1 MEEKERLEKLEPAEA
16 LADRGEKTETIEAG
30 SGRKDRREAGLNMD
44 GELSVE
50 AVRRWLLWAGLALGI
65 CLAAS
70 CILGTVFLMQNRK
83 PAMLLTVDGKDS
95 RELVLNRKGGVIRK
109 NGNPDSMAGL
119 SLRECCE
126 RLLEELHGAQM
137 LGDQEAALFTVR
149 PREGAVRV
157 DTERMAE
164 EIAVAA
170 ELFLTTRQAK
180 GTVYAGS
187 ISEEPEVLELVR
199 ENGCSVGKAA
209 MVQDLLERNV
219 RVRESDCG
227 RLCQMDMGA
236 LSREMEQKNYQTS
249 FLVATA
255 GKLYQVKEDRPA
267 GMESGEPADGESGTE
282 MDGGPGAEE
291 NGMDPGKDGAGKAAG
306 NRGPGN
312 SEGGEHSE
320 ETVKELQGEELRPE
334 DGGGVSQG
342 ETESSAEP
350 ENGEE
355 SGAEAES
362 ENREPSEP
370 VTGPAEPETTAPPE
384 TSPAAPETTAEPETT
399 AAPETSAPA
408 AETAAPEPST
418 AAPGTLTP
426 VSPTPEETPAPET
439 APPRPP
445 ETPPATEPHTVGPGI
460 LEDVVPAG

>member
-30 SGRKDRREAGLNMD
+30 NGRKDRREASLNMD

-83 PAMLLTVDGKDS
+83 PAVLLTVDGKDS

-149 PREGAVRV
+149 PIEGAVRV

-180 GTVYAGS
+180 GTVYVGS

-236 LSREMEQKNYQTS
+236 LSREMEKKNYQTS

-267 GMESGEPADGESGTE
+267 GIESGEDGVRDRDRRRLRSRGER
-282 MDGGPGAEE
+282 
-291 NGMDPGKDGAGKAAG
+291 
-306 NRGPGN
+306 NRFRKGWERRIGRKPR
-312 SEGGEHSE
+312 SW
-320 ETVKELQGEELRPE
+320 EL
-334 DGGGVSQG
+334 
-342 ETESSAEP
+342 
-350 ENGEE
+350 
-355 SGAEAES
+355 
-362 ENREPSEP
+362 
-370 VTGPAEPETTAPPE
+370 
-384 TSPAAPETTAEPETT
+384 
-399 AAPETSAPA
+399 
-408 AETAAPEPST
+408 
-418 AAPGTLTP
+418 
-426 VSPTPEETPAPET
+426 
-439 APPRPP
+439 
-445 ETPPATEPHTVGPGI
+445 
-460 LEDVVPAG
+460 

>member
-30 SGRKDRREAGLNMD
+30 SREKDRREASLN
-44 GELSVE
+44 
-50 AVRRWLLWAGLALGI
+50 
-65 CLAAS
+65 
-70 CILGTVFLMQNRK
+70 ILGTVFLMQNRK
-83 PAMLLTVDGKDS
+83 PAVLLTADGKDS

-149 PREGAVRV
+149 PIEGAVRV

-187 ISEEPEVLELVR
+187 ISEVLELVR

-236 LSREMEQKNYQTS
+236 LSREMEKKNYQTS

-255 GKLYQVKEDRPA
+255 GKLY
-267 GMESGEPADGESGTE
+267 
-282 MDGGPGAEE
+282 
-291 NGMDPGKDGAGKAAG
+291 
-306 NRGPGN
+306 
-312 SEGGEHSE
+312 
-320 ETVKELQGEELRPE
+320 
-334 DGGGVSQG
+334 
-342 ETESSAEP
+342 
-350 ENGEE
+350 
-355 SGAEAES
+355 
-362 ENREPSEP
+362 
-370 VTGPAEPETTAPPE
+370 
-384 TSPAAPETTAEPETT
+384 
-399 AAPETSAPA
+399 
-408 AETAAPEPST
+408 
-418 AAPGTLTP
+418 
-426 VSPTPEETPAPET
+426 
-439 APPRPP
+439 
-445 ETPPATEPHTVGPGI
+445 
-460 LEDVVPAG
+460 

>member
-1 MEEKERLEKLEPAEA
+1 
-16 LADRGEKTETIEAG
+16 
-30 SGRKDRREAGLNMD
+30 MD

-83 PAMLLTVDGKDS
+83 PEMLLTVDGKGS
-95 RELVLNRKGGVIRK
+95 RELVMNRKGGVIRK

-149 PREGAVRV
+149 PIEGAVRV

-187 ISEEPEVLELVR
+187 ISEEPEVPW
-199 ENGCSVGKAA
+199 SWSGKTAA
-209 MVQDLLERNV
+209 LWERQPWS
-219 RVRESDCG
+219 RSFWSGTCGSRESDCG

-249 FLVATA
+249 FLVAKA

-267 GMESGEPADGESGTE
+267 GTESGEPADGESGTE

-306 NRGPGN
+306 NRGPW
-312 SEGGEHSE
+312 EF
-320 ETVKELQGEELRPE
+320 
-334 DGGGVSQG
+334 
-342 ETESSAEP
+342 
-350 ENGEE
+350 
-355 SGAEAES
+355 
-362 ENREPSEP
+362 
-370 VTGPAEPETTAPPE
+370 
-384 TSPAAPETTAEPETT
+384 
-399 AAPETSAPA
+399 
-408 AETAAPEPST
+408 
-418 AAPGTLTP
+418 
-426 VSPTPEETPAPET
+426 
-439 APPRPP
+439 
-445 ETPPATEPHTVGPGI
+445 
-460 LEDVVPAG
+460 